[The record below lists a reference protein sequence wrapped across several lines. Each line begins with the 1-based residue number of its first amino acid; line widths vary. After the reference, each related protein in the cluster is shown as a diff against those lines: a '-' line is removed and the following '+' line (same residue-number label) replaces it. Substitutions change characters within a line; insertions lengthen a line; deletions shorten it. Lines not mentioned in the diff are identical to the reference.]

1 MYRDGTG
8 VTKDLKQAVIWFRKA
23 ANQGNDT
30 AQNNLGVMYEDGEG
44 VTKDLKQA
52 VSWYRKA
59 ANQGNEYAQNNL
71 GVMYESGRGVTQ
83 DLKQAVSWYQKAA
96 NQDNLS
102 AKKNLEALELK
113 IKTKENKTKTN
124 IPANGYK
131 SGSSFKCLS
140 GYIKRG
146 NFCRKNIENGYWTYD
161 GSTMKCYTGYKKV
174 GTSCKKESEI
184 MAIEN
189 VGEVMSS
196 NSSLEDHTVEVEFWR
211 SIQNT
216 DDAEEYLI
224 YLEKYPEGNF
234 AELAK
239 LRIKKLDGVN
249 PEPIP
254 KLDYGNYHALV
265 IGNDRYRHL
274 KPLSNAV
281 NDANDVASLLRSKYQ
296 FNVNLLTNATRD
308 EIVSALSTLRKTVS
322 AKDNILIYY
331 AGHGWLDKDMDE
343 GFWLPVDAED
353 DDQVHWVAND
363 TIMRSV
369 RAMKAKHVMVV
380 ADSCFSGTLIR
391 GIKLT
396 DRNPD
401 YLKKIVKKKARTVL
415 TSGGLE
421 PVSDG
426 GGANNSVFAASFL
439 RILDENTGVL
449 DGNQLF
455 TTIRKQVMMNADQ
468 TPEYGDIR
476 KAGHE
481 GGDFLFV
488 RQ

>member
-1 MYRDGTG
+1 
-8 VTKDLKQAVIWFRKA
+8 
-23 ANQGNDT
+23 
-30 AQNNLGVMYEDGEG
+30 
-44 VTKDLKQA
+44 
-52 VSWYRKA
+52 
-59 ANQGNEYAQNNL
+59 
-71 GVMYESGRGVTQ
+71 
-83 DLKQAVSWYQKAA
+83 
-96 NQDNLS
+96 
-102 AKKNLEALELK
+102 
-113 IKTKENKTKTN
+113 
-124 IPANGYK
+124 
-131 SGSSFKCLS
+131 
-140 GYIKRG
+140 
-146 NFCRKNIENGYWTYD
+146 
-161 GSTMKCYTGYKKV
+161 
-174 GTSCKKESEI
+174 

-189 VGEVMSS
+189 VGEAMSS

-331 AGHGWLDKDMDE
+331 AGHGYLDKDMDE
-343 GFWLPVDAED
+343 GFWLPIDAVE